1 MKMKNNDH
9 TPCTSREMMAVAAA
23 REIHNGDIVFCG
35 TGISLLAAMAAKY
48 IHAPES
54 IIFFETGAIDPDLRE
69 IPLAV
74 ADPRLMFGS
83 CLNAGLAEAFA
94 TMQNRFLGP
103 RLLGILG
110 AAQVDRFGNL
120 NSTCLGDYSRPS
132 VRFPGSGGACDVGSF
147 VGRTM
152 VFIKHEKRRFVEKLD
167 YFTTPGY
174 MDGPGGRER
183 QGYPH
188 GGPSC
193 VISDKAVMRFD
204 ETTKEMVLDRFYPG
218 TTPAEIQDCTGFPM
232 DLQRAEPFAPPTSEE
247 LRILRWKVDPQRLIL
262 GTPVT

>member
-1 MKMKNNDH
+1 MSNK
-9 TPCTSREMMAVAAA
+9 TYTSQELMAIVAA
-23 REIHNGDIVFCG
+23 REIHDGDIVFCG

-48 IHAPES
+48 INAPKS

-69 IPLAV
+69 IPLTV

-94 TMQNRFLGP
+94 TMQSRFLGP

-120 NSTCLGDYSRPS
+120 NSTCIGDYSKPN

-152 VFIKHEKRRFVEKLD
+152 VFIKHDRRRFVEKLD

-174 MDGPGGRER
+174 FDGPGGRER
-183 QGYPH
+183 EGYNH

-204 ETTKEMVLDRFYPG
+204 EATKEMVLDCFYPG
-218 TTPAEIQDCTGFPM
+218 TTPGEIQNCTGFSV
-232 DLQRAEPFAPPTSEE
+232 DIRQAKELSPPTAEE
-247 LRILRWKVDPQRLIL
+247 LRILRREVDPQRLIL
-262 GTPVT
+262 APRRGA